1 MKMPSVA
8 YYQVGERII
17 AALPELAEAF
27 ESYLEQWQPD
37 LPGAVNVA
45 DDVLT
50 PALDRW
56 LEADS
61 DEDLL
66 RRAFGVIEE
75 LATDPDANIRD
86 AIQVGVVNWISQD
99 SQWLRV
105 GRRFMGPK
113 TREMLEKSGIQ
124 PPGPA

>member
-1 MKMPSVA
+1 MPSIA
-8 YYQVGERII
+8 YYQVGERIV
-17 AALPELAEAF
+17 AALPELTDAF
-27 ESYLEQWQPD
+27 ESCLEQWRPE

-56 LEADS
+56 LESDS

-75 LATDPDANIRD
+75 LAADPDLDIRD
-86 AIQVGVVNWISQD
+86 AVQVGVVNWIAQD
-99 SQWLRV
+99 PQWV
-105 GRRFMGPK
+105 SVAERFMGPK
-113 TREMLEKSGIQ
+113 TREMLERSGLRSTE
-124 PPGPA
+124 A